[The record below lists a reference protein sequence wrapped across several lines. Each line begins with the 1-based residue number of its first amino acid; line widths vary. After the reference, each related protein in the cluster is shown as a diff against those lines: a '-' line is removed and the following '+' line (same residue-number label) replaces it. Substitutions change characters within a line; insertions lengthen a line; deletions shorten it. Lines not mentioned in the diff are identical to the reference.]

1 MAKLRLAFVGL
12 GGMGQCAHLRNYATI
27 GECEVVAAA
36 ELRPKLAQQVANRYG
51 IGRVYRDH
59 ESLLASEKDLDAIVA
74 IQPFGVHGRLIPKL
88 LGKAPAVLI
97 EKPLAN
103 SVEAAEHIA
112 AAAGQSGTK
121 LYVAYHKRSDPATM
135 WARRLIEQWQQGGQ
149 MGAMTFVRITMPP
162 GDWSAAGFSQ
172 LIKSDEPYP
181 TLEKDGPPAGMDAAT
196 FKKYE
201 AFVNYYIHQ
210 VNLMRHLMAC
220 DYQVRYADK
229 SGRVMVVGGDGVT
242 GVLEMATH
250 RTTRDWQEIA
260 LVAFEKGW
268 IRLELPAPMVIDQ
281 PGRVTVFED
290 PGGGQEPRQW
300 SPVLPPVHAM
310 RQQAMNFVAALRGE
324 ATPLCQYPEALADLR
339 IAQDFIRKQVEA

>member
-121 LYVAYHKRSDPATM
+121 LYV
-135 WARRLIEQWQQGGQ
+135 
-149 MGAMTFVRITMPP
+149 
-162 GDWSAAGFSQ
+162 
-172 LIKSDEPYP
+172 IKSDEPYP